1 MVRRALTHPLFA
13 PVLLIAIFALGS
25 ATIAFLLLGPG
36 LGAWADTLLRAC
48 FGWNAETRRYRLDS
62 LVLALLQPPLFAAVV
77 FAFYADDVRAFLAS
91 RRGRLAGILT
101 PALFLALAVSLLV
114 TSEISASGAA
124 PSPGTLPSPLRQGT
138 PAPAFSLVD
147 HRGLAISL
155 ERFKGKAVAMTFV
168 YANCHSSCPLLIS
181 RLKSLEARVPGASVV
196 FVAVSLDPDRDTPA
210 ALREVAD
217 RWELD
222 ERWHLV
228 TGAPDAV
235 RRLIA
240 ACGIQWAPL
249 PDGEIAHENVVLFID
264 RQGRLAF
271 TYRGLAH
278 PEERQAAD
286 LARLASERG

>member
-1 MVRRALTHPLFA
+1 MHPLFA
-13 PVLLIAIFALGS
+13 PALLIAIFALGS

-36 LGAWADTLLRAC
+36 LGPWADTLLRAC

-91 RRGRLAGILT
+91 RRGMFAGILA
-101 PALFLALAVSLLV
+101 PALFLALAVSLLA

-124 PSPGTLPSPLRQGT
+124 PGPAALPSPLRQGA
-138 PAPAFSLVD
+138 PAPVFSLVD
-147 HRGLAISL
+147 HRGELVSL
-155 ERFKGKAVAMTFV
+155 ERLKGRAVAMTFV
-168 YANCHSSCPLLIS
+168 YANCHGSCPLLIS
-181 RLKSLEARVPGASVV
+181 RLKSLEARVVGASVI
-196 FVAVSLDPDRDTPA
+196 FVAVSLDPERDTPA
-210 ALREVAD
+210 ALREAAE
-217 RWELD
+217 RWELG

-228 TGAPDAV
+228 TGTPDAV
-235 RRLIA
+235 RRVA
-240 ACGIQWAPL
+240 AAYGIQWAPL

-278 PEERQAAD
+278 PEERQSAD